1 MLMELVLGSRD
12 KRDLFAL
19 FEEQWAIEI
28 PRELRDEV
36 WIKNNDERIFLCTRA
51 IAALP
56 IDRMRAERAGI
67 YLGAI
72 QRHELRLSV
81 EGSQLF
87 GPLARK
93 NIVDLTREEAFRWL
107 KGEDIVRES
116 DSKAFVLVRHKSDF
130 LGCGKLSE
138 GKLINYVP
146 KERRLRPGADPFIED
161 ESDGTE
167 QPI

>member
-12 KRDLFAL
+12 KRDLFVL

-36 WIKNNDERIFLCTRA
+36 WLKDRDERIFLCTRA
-51 IAALP
+51 VAALP
-56 IDRMRAERAGI
+56 IDRMRAERAGV

-72 QRHELRLSV
+72 QRREFRLSV

-93 NIVDLTREEAFRWL
+93 NVVDLTREEAFRWL
-107 KGEDIVRES
+107 KGEDIARES
-116 DSKAFVLVRHKSDF
+116 ESRAFVLVRHKSDF
-130 LGCGKLSE
+130 LGCGKLAE
-138 GKLINYVP
+138 GRIINYVP
-146 KERRLRPGADPFIED
+146 KERRLRDSAEAF
-161 ESDGTE
+161 ESLE
-167 QPI
+167 S